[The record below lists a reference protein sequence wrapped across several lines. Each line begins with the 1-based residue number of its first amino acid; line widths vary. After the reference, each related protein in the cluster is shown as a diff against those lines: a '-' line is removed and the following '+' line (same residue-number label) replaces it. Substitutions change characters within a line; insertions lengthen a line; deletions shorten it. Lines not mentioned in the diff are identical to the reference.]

1 MGQIGKT
8 ASFMVAAGL
17 GLAAC
22 QSASPPTSVVKVL
35 GTNTYSVTS
44 SSTSPAAANALALQN
59 AQRLCQTQGKQS
71 QTQTGQAQFVN
82 SVHQFVLEFTCV

>member
-1 MGQIGKT
+1 MRLTGK
-8 ASFMVAAGL
+8 AGFVMVIGL
-17 GLAAC
+17 GLSAC
-22 QSASPPTSVVKVL
+22 HSASPPTSAFKVL
-35 GTNTYSVTS
+35 GTNSYSVTS

-82 SVHQFVLEFTCV
+82 SVHQFILEFTCV

>member
-1 MGQIGKT
+1 MRLTGKAGFVT
-8 ASFMVAAGL
+8 VIGL
-17 GLAAC
+17 GLSAC
-22 QSASPPTSVVKVL
+22 QSASPPTSVFKVL
-35 GTNTYSVTS
+35 GTNSYSVTS

-82 SVHQFVLEFTCV
+82 SVHQFILEFTCV